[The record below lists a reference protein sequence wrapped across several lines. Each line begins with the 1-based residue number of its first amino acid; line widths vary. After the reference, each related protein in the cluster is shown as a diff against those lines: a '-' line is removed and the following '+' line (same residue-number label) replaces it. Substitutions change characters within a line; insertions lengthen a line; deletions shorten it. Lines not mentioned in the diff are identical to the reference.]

1 MSIDKSLT
9 NYEKAH
15 VDYQNGM
22 KYKDIAK
29 KYDVSENTVK
39 TWKRRYAWENRNE
52 LKKVFKLQIGSSFET
67 VKADLLKQLK
77 SNGIYGEHY
86 IDLVNTYMEM
96 FNIKNELIKDIKER
110 GVAIEWFNGKQRG
123 IKKNDSISEL
133 NKTIA
138 QMLSILN
145 DLGLKPSANLGVGGD
160 DYEDL

>member
-1 MSIDKSLT
+1 MSIDKNLT

-15 VDYQNGM
+15 VDYQKGM

-39 TWKRRYAWENRNE
+39 TWKRRYAWGTRNE
-52 LKKVFKLQIGSSFET
+52 PKKVFKLQIGSNFEI
-67 VKADLLKQLK
+67 VKDDLLKQLK
-77 SNGIYGEHY
+77 NNGIYGEHY

-96 FNIKNELIKDIKER
+96 FNIKNELIKDIKDR
-110 GVAIEWFNGKQRG
+110 GVAIEWFNGKQMG

-145 DLGLKPSANLGVGGD
+145 DLGLKPSANIGVGGD